1 MFLLWFSFIEL
12 TITWYKS
19 RVWGISCSY
28 YTLHDILSRSRYMCH
43 SWDVNVNTS
52 RFSTF
57 VFLWRFIAIIFF
69 SRLHCFCALCYH
81 TQIARFPQFLTFH
94 HIHIALFHVN
104 FTFTLI
110 SRLSRDM
117 FHDIY
122 YAMHIFFLIASML
135 HVILSCLCYVF
146 CHILVTVRIIT

>member
-28 YTLHDILSRSRYMCH
+28 YTLHYILSRSRYMCH
-43 SWDVNVNTS
+43 SWDVNVTTS

-81 TQIARFPQFLTFH
+81 TFSSVFDVPSHSHCVVSRKLY
-94 HIHIALFHVN
+94 IHVDFTAVTWHVSWH
-104 FTFTLI
+104 L
-110 SRLSRDM
+110 LCDA
-117 FHDIY
+117 Y
-122 YAMHIFFLIASML
+122 IFFNRIHVTCHFIMSML
-135 HVILSCLCYVF
+135 RFLS
-146 CHILVTVRIIT
+146 HISDSTYYYLNV